1 MNNQSISGRVIRVGT
16 MIVDEQTISGIF
28 IEVGEDVLKNS
39 EVPILFQ
46 NVTITEGNNK
56 NGDDKNTMVR

>member
-1 MNNQSISGRVIRVGT
+1 